1 LEGKIVVGEF
11 VHREFPTVP
20 ETLYEIM
27 KEAKKGAQKN

>member
-1 LEGKIVVGEF
+1 VGEF

-27 KEAKKGAQKN
+27 KEAKNGA